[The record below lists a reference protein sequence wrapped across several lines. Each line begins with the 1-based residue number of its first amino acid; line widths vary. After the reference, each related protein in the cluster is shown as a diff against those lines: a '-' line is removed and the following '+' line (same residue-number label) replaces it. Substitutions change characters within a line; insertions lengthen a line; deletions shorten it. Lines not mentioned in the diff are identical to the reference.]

1 MLVLILLPFLG
12 YSERLRIFLM
22 FHRDQKWATKSV
34 KRMELTESLSIF
46 DHDNEAARYIWG
58 ATNTISVIIRP

>member
-1 MLVLILLPFLG
+1 
-12 YSERLRIFLM
+12 M